1 MRRRLLIQVLAVAA
15 LPLFAVPVFSAGE
28 GGGGGAGGGG
38 GDGSQTT
45 QCKKGKVWDKKLK
58 KCVAPKHGMLD

>member
-28 GGGGGAGGGG
+28 GGGG